1 MNDLRLEVSVDDQ
14 LLRHFRGTDLVRTF
28 VISTAAKGVGFT
40 PDSHRTPTG
49 RFVIVQKIGDGMSE
63 GTRFV
68 SREPVG
74 QWQPGEACDKD
85 LVLTRVIRIS
95 GLDPDNAN
103 TFDRFIYLHGTNR
116 EDLLGTP
123 ASCGCIRLSNRDV
136 IELHDL
142 VEPGMEVVILPPSLK
157 RGKLIFFDCDSTL
170 STIEGIDELGRA
182 RGPEVFK
189 MVEHL
194 THQAMNGEVPI
205 HEVFGRR
212 MEIIQPDRATADA
225 VAQLYLHTIVPGVP
239 EVIAGLKADGWTPVI
254 ISGGFAPL
262 IEPLAKALGIDHV
275 EAVPLHFDIE
285 GNYAGY
291 GSNYPTTRN
300 GGKPE
305 IIREWKSALLPEVV
319 VMVGDGVSDLESKP
333 EVDLFVGFGGVIAR
347 EAVRK
352 GADAWLDDMSEWA
365 GISLPGRHHKSN
377 SH

>member
-14 LLRHFRGTDLVRTF
+14 LLRLFRGVEPVRTF
-28 VISTAAKGVGFT
+28 VISTAKKGVGSS
-40 PDSHRTPTG
+40 PGSHRTPTG
-49 RFVIVQKIGDGMSE
+49 RFVIAQKIGDGMPE
-63 GTRFV
+63 GTIFK
-68 SREPVG
+68 SREPMG

-95 GLDPDNAN
+95 GLQPDNAN
-103 TFDRFIYLHGTNR
+103 SFDRFIYFHGTNR

-123 ASCGCIRLSNRDV
+123 ASCGCIRLSNKDI

-142 VEPGMEVVILPPSLK
+142 VEPGMEVVIVPPSRK

-182 RGPEVFK
+182 RGPEIFK

-205 HEVFGRR
+205 REVFGRR
-212 MEIIQPDRATADA
+212 MEIIQPDRATAES
-225 VAQLYLHTIVPGVP
+225 VAQLYLDTIVPGVP

-254 ISGGFAPL
+254 VSGGFAPL

-275 EAVPLHFDIE
+275 EAVPLYFDAD

-291 GSNYPTTRN
+291 GSDYPTTRN

-305 IIREWKSALLPEVV
+305 IIREWKSALLPEAV

-333 EVDLFVGFGGVIAR
+333 EVDLFIGFGGVIPR
-347 EAVRK
+347 DAVRK
-352 GADAWLDDMSEWA
+352 GSDVWLEDMGEWQ
-365 GISLPGRHHKSN
+365 GIPLPEKNCRTSP
-377 SH
+377 

>member
-14 LLRHFRGTDLVRTF
+14 LLRLFRGTDLVRTF
-28 VISTAAKGVGFT
+28 AISTAKKGVGSQ
-40 PDSHRTPTG
+40 PGSHRTPTG
-49 RFVIVQKIGDGMSE
+49 RFVIVQKIGDGMPE
-63 GTRFV
+63 GTVFK

-74 QWQPGEACDKD
+74 QWQAGEACDKD

-95 GLDPDNAN
+95 GLEPGNAN
-103 TFDRFIYLHGTNR
+103 TFDRFIYFHGTNR

-123 ASCGCIRLSNRDV
+123 SSCGCIRLSNQDI
-136 IELHDL
+136 IELHDR
-142 VEPGMEVVILPPSLK
+142 VEPGMEVVILPPLGK

-182 RGPEVFK
+182 RGPEIFK

-205 HEVFGRR
+205 REVFGRR
-212 MEIIQPDRATADA
+212 MEIIQPDRATAES
-225 VAQLYLHTIVPGVP
+225 VAQLYLDTIVPGVP

-254 ISGGFAPL
+254 VSGGFAPL

-275 EAVPLHFDIE
+275 EAVPLFFDAD
-285 GNYAGY
+285 GHYAGY
-291 GSNYPTTRN
+291 GSDYPTTRN

-305 IIREWKSALLPEVV
+305 IIRDWKAALLPEAV

-333 EVDLFVGFGGVIAR
+333 EVDLFIGFGGVIPR
-347 EAVRK
+347 DAVRK
-352 GADAWLDDMSEWA
+352 GADAWLEDMSAWSD
-365 GISLPGRHHKSN
+365 IPLPGTK
-377 SH
+377 

>member
-14 LLRHFRGTDLVRTF
+14 LLRLFRGDELVRTF
-28 VISTAAKGVGFT
+28 VISTARKGIGFT
-40 PDSHRTPTG
+40 NGSHRTPTG
-49 RFVIVQKIGDGMSE
+49 RFVIVQKIGDGMPE
-63 GTRFV
+63 GTIFK

-74 QWQPGEACDKD
+74 LWLPGEACDKD
-85 LVLTRVIRIS
+85 LVLTRILRIS
-95 GLDPDNAN
+95 GLEPDNAN
-103 TFDRFIYLHGTNR
+103 SFDRFIYFHGTNR

-123 ASCGCIRLSNRDV
+123 ASCGCIRLSNQDI

-142 VEPGMEVVILPPSLK
+142 VEPGMEVVIVPPSHK

-182 RGPEVFK
+182 RGPEIFK

-194 THQAMNGEVPI
+194 TNQAMNGEVPI
-205 HEVFGRR
+205 REVFGRR
-212 MEIIQPDRATADA
+212 MEIIQPDRATAES
-225 VAQLYLHTIVPGVP
+225 VAQLYLDTIVPGVP

-275 EAVPLHFDIE
+275 EAVPLYFDVE

-291 GSNYPTTRN
+291 GSDYPTTRN

-305 IIREWKSALLPEVV
+305 IIREWKAALLPEAV

-333 EVDLFVGFGGVIAR
+333 EVDLFIGFGGVIPR
-347 EAVRK
+347 DAVRQ
-352 GADAWLDDMSEWA
+352 GADAWLESMDQWPR
-365 GISLPGRHHKSN
+365 IPLPGN
-377 SH
+377 PT